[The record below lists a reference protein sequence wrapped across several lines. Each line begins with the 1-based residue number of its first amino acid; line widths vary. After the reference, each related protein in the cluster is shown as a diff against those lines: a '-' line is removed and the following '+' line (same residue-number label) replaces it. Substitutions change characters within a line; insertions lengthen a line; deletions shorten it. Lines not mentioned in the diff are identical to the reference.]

1 MSFLSYIVNRMKE
14 PSTYAGLAALLGVV
28 GLKVAPDQLNA
39 LITVLTALAGAI
51 AVFVPDL
58 NKPSA

>member
-1 MSFLSYIVNRMKE
+1 MSILSYIVNRLKE

-28 GLKVAPDQLNA
+28 GLKIAPDQLSA
-39 LITVLTALAGAI
+39 IITVLTGLAGAI